1 MKHYANFIVTTCR
14 KACCC
19 PGVESMAV
27 NKPGLQG
34 GKQAPCHISLTTFQS
49 KPSLH
54 AACWSWQKSAVRR
67 CTDEGCWDMSQQ

>member
-1 MKHYANFIVTTCR
+1 MKYYANLIVTKCK
-14 KACCC
+14 KAWCC
-19 PGVESMAV
+19 PRVESMAV

-54 AACWSWQKSAVRR
+54 AAC
-67 CTDEGCWDMSQQ
+67 